1 MSDKAKE
8 KHTPGP
14 WQTEANHTRGSH
26 TFIPISRG
34 TPGSRTEED
43 FFESIADVRCDNDPP
58 NDAGHFP
65 RAEANAR
72 LISAAPDLLKACER
86 AFEVLH
92 YLPGGL
98 NENEAVKDAYAACM
112 KAVGKANGHPMGGDV
127 EAEPRGVDGLT
138 GAGKEVDELR
148 DENER
153 LRECV
158 AKLEEACET
167 AETRLG
173 SLSNPFSPTPKA
185 RRVAKGAAKILRR
198 ALLAADT
205 SLAGNASRE
214 AEVPHE

>member
-1 MSDKAKE
+1 MPNDAQE
-8 KHTPGP
+8 TPTPGP
-14 WQTEANHTRGSH
+14 WRAEATHVKGGE
-26 TFIPISRG
+26 TFIPITRG
-34 TPGSRTEED
+34 NLHSLSGEN
-43 FFESIADVRCDNDPP
+43 FFECIADVRCNDAP

-65 RAEANAR
+65 RAEANAH

-127 EAEPRGVDGLT
+127 ETEPRGVDGLT
-138 GAGKEVDELR
+138 GAGEEVADLR

-185 RRVAKGAAKILRR
+185 RRVAKRAAKILRR

-205 SLAGNASRE
+205 SLARNASRE
-214 AEVPHE
+214 AEVSQ

>member
-14 WQTEANHTRGSH
+14 WQTEANHVRGSH

-34 TPGSRTEED
+34 TPGDWTEES
-43 FFESIADVRCDNDPP
+43 FYESIADVRCIDDP

-65 RAEANAR
+65 KTEANAR

-92 YLPGGL
+92 YLPGNL

-127 EAEPRGVDGLT
+127 ETEPRGVDGLT
-138 GAGKEVDELR
+138 GAGKEVAELR

-153 LRECV
+153 LR
-158 AKLEEACET
+158 K
-167 AETRLG
+167 
-173 SLSNPFSPTPKA
+173 
-185 RRVAKGAAKILRR
+185 RVAELRQTCKSILRWVDDDFR
-198 ALLAADT
+198 SLGPKGTPNDAAEVERILHDTLSGENAL
-205 SLAGNASRE
+205 RE
-214 AEVPHE
+214 AEVSHE

>member
-14 WQTEANHTRGSH
+14 WQTEASHVRRGR
-26 TFIPISRG
+26 TYIPISRG
-34 TPGSRTEED
+34 NPRSSSGEN
-43 FFESIADVRCDNDPP
+43 FFESVADVRCIDDP

-65 RAEANAR
+65 KTEANAR

-127 EAEPRGVDGLT
+127 ETEPRGVDGLT
-138 GAGKEVDELR
+138 GAGEEVAELR

-173 SLSNPFSPTPKA
+173 SVRNPFSPTPKA
-185 RRVAKGAAKILRR
+185 RRVAERAAKILRR

-214 AEVPHE
+214 AEVSDE